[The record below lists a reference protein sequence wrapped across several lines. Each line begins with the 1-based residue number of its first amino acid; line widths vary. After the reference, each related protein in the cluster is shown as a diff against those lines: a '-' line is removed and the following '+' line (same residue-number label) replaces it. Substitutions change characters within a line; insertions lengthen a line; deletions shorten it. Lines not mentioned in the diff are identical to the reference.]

1 MASENSD
8 QDLREEK
15 ISSKSVFNGQLLDVF
30 KDHVRLPNGQEATR
44 EYIKH
49 QGASAVLPFFENGD
63 VMLVRQ
69 FRYPLDQVFLEV
81 PAGKIDPD
89 EGPTSTAKRELK
101 EETGITCG
109 ELQKLEYFYPSI
121 GYTDEII
128 HLYVGWD
135 LEEAEQQ
142 IDEHEFLQKHRLPFQ
157 EAHQMVLDGQI
168 TDSKTA
174 LLILKAAALTST
186 GNQD

>member
-1 MASENSD
+1 MSTNSD
-8 QDLREEK
+8 QKELREEK
-15 ISSKSVFNGQLLDVF
+15 ISSKPVYNGQLLDVYE
-30 KDHVRLPNGQEATR
+30 DHVRLPNGQTATR

-69 FRYPLDQVFLEV
+69 FRYPLDRIFLEV

-89 EGPTSTAKRELK
+89 EDPTSTARRELR

-109 ELQKLEYFYPSI
+109 ELKKLDYFFPSI

-142 IDEHEFLQKHRLPFQ
+142 IDDHEFLQKHRLPFND
-157 EAHQMVLDGQI
+157 AYQMALDGTI

-174 LLILKAAALTST
+174 LLILKAQALTSF
-186 GNQD
+186 GN

>member
-1 MASENSD
+1 MATDKSD
-8 QDLREEK
+8 QELREER
-15 ISSKSVFNGQLLDVF
+15 ISSKSVFKGKLLDVF
-30 KDHVRLPNGQEATR
+30 EDRVRLPSGKEATR

-49 QGASAVLPFFENGD
+49 QGASAVLPFFDNGD

-89 EGPTSTAKRELK
+89 EDPTSTAKRELK

-109 ELQKLEYFYPSI
+109 KLKQLDYFYPSI
-121 GYTDEII
+121 GYTNEII
-128 HLYVGWD
+128 HLYVGWE
-135 LEEAEQQ
+135 LEETEQK
-142 IDEHEFLQKHRLPFQ
+142 IDEHEFLQKHRLSFQ
-157 EAHQMVLDGQI
+157 KAHQMALNGEI

-174 LLILKAAALTST
+174 LLILKAASLTT
-186 GNQD
+186 LGQQN